1 LLSQVIAQK
10 RGANLGHPAVWIGQQ
25 EAKARTGKDKLGAG
39 GTARASVC
47 AETADMAM
55 KIRLISITKRR
66 GASKESCVEEL
77 TAEYV
82 KRAARYSPVEAGEL
96 ATEDALLKSL
106 ERPGRT
112 APVLVALD
120 SRGKQLS
127 SEELAG
133 FVRQHLERG
142 TQELIFAIG
151 PADGWTAAALGRA
164 QQTLSLGKITL
175 PHELARVVVAEQ
187 IYRAFTILNN
197 HPYHGGH

>member
-1 LLSQVIAQK
+1 
-10 RGANLGHPAVWIGQQ
+10 
-25 EAKARTGKDKLGAG
+25 
-39 GTARASVC
+39 
-47 AETADMAM
+47 M
-55 KIRLISITKRR
+55 KIRLLSITKRK
-66 GASKESCVEEL
+66 GSSKQSCVDEL

-82 KRAARYSPVEAGEL
+82 KRASRYSAVEVGECP
-96 ATEDALLKSL
+96 TEDAMLKSL

-120 SRGKQLS
+120 SRGKQFS

-133 FVRQHLERG
+133 FVQQHLERG

-151 PADGWTAAALGRA
+151 PADGWSTAALARA

-175 PHELARVVVAEQ
+175 PHELARVVLAEQ
-187 IYRAFTILNN
+187 IYRAFAILNN

>member
-1 LLSQVIAQK
+1 
-10 RGANLGHPAVWIGQQ
+10 
-25 EAKARTGKDKLGAG
+25 
-39 GTARASVC
+39 
-47 AETADMAM
+47 M